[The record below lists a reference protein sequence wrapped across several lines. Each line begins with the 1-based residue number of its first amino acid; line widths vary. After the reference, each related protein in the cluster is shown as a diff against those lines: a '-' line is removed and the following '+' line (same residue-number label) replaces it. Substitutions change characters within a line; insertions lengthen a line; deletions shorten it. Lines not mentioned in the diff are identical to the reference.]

1 MGCAR
6 SFREHRPDVRIV
18 AVDAAGSVSFGGQ
31 PANRLIPGL
40 GMSVRPPQLDE
51 SLIDD
56 VVMVE
61 ELDTVRACHRLAAAG
76 FTLGGS
82 TGTVVH
88 GGMSWLA
95 DHDAQDLT
103 AVAISPDMG
112 RPYLDTVYNPDWV
125 HDHFGAEALATADF
139 ARAPGR
145 LYDPVSEPQHP
156 APVTVAGY
164 IATAALGKF
173 L

>member
-6 SFREHRPDVRIV
+6 YFREHRPDVRIV

-31 PANRLIPGL
+31 PAPRLIPGL

-56 VVMVE
+56 LVMVE
-61 ELDTVRACHRLAAAG
+61 ELDTVRACHRLTAAG
-76 FTLGGS
+76 FMLGGS

-88 GGMSWLA
+88 GAMSWLA
-95 DHDAQDLT
+95 DHDARNLT

-112 RPYLDTVYNPDWV
+112 RPYLDTIYNPDWV
-125 HDHFGAEALATADF
+125 HDHFGAEALATADLTG
-139 ARAPGR
+139 APGR
-145 LYDPVSEPQHP
+145 QFDPVSKPQHP
-156 APVTVAGY
+156 VRVA
-164 IATAALGKF
+164 AALGSF
-173 L
+173 LQ

>member
-1 MGCAR
+1 
-6 SFREHRPDVRIV
+6 
-18 AVDAAGSVSFGGQ
+18 
-31 PANRLIPGL
+31 
-40 GMSVRPPQLDE
+40 MSVRPPQLDE

-88 GGMSWLA
+88 GAMSWLA
-95 DHDAQDLT
+95 DHDARDLT

-125 HDHFGAEALATADF
+125 QDHFGAEALATADL
-139 ARAPGR
+139 AGAPGR
-145 LYDPVSEPQHP
+145 RYDPVPEPQHSGP
-156 APVTVAGY
+156 ISVADY
-164 IATAALGKF
+164 VAALGNF
-173 L
+173 LQ